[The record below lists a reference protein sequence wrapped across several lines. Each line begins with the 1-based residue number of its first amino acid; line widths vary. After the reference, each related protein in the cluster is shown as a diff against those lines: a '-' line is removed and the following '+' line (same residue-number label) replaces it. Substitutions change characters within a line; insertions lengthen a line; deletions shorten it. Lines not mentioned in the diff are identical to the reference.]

1 MKRTGLVFLV
11 TVFIFPLVFSGGTAK
26 ADGVIGFE
34 AGRLTDEEWAIVQK
48 HYLAKEPYFIERT
61 MEDFNIGKTEALK
74 VIRLERF
81 YTGYFDLNEDG
92 IEELFLVPQF
102 RSLTC
107 GSAGCDVDIFE
118 RGREGWQRLSSTK
131 VGVFAGETPVLIIR
145 DKERH
150 HFYRRS
156 DPDYKKLK
164 SKYGK
169 NKIQ

>member
-1 MKRTGLVFLV
+1 MGH
-11 TVFIFPLVFSGGTAK
+11 
-26 ADGVIGFE
+26 
-34 AGRLTDEEWAIVQK
+34 VQK

-92 IEELFLVPQF
+92 VEELFLVPQF

-131 VGVFAGETPVLIIR
+131 VGVPFKGTPVLIIR
-145 DKERH
+145 DEERH
-150 HFYRRS
+150 HHYFPS

-169 NKIQ
+169 KKIQ